1 MDFCMNIY
9 EYMFTI
15 KIKYLDFHKVSLNFV
30 LQILFVTNDEF
41 LVRYFLFF
49 WHHGYV
55 KKNLLETRQGR
66 PL

>member
-49 WHHGYV
+49 
-55 KKNLLETRQGR
+55 
-66 PL
+66 